1 MHWRPIRAS
10 DEEGASSYLQ
20 CVVRGERGY
29 RGSTRC
35 LGFYLCVVRGER
47 GYRGSTRCLGV
58 LSVRRTRRAR
68 HIDRDAR
75 GRRIRRRVTPLE
87 TGH

>member
-20 CVVRGERGY
+20 
-29 RGSTRC
+29 
-35 LGFYLCVVRGER
+35 CVVRGER